1 MAFKSGIL
9 PRGFKAEAERIAVR
23 YREELRLSIFAPL
36 DAFKL
41 AEHLEVM
48 VIPVSQL
55 GLSPE
60 CLGHLHGTS
69 LKKAQWFAM
78 TMIGEDGTKRVI
90 HNDNVA
96 PTRQQSDIMHELS
109 HIICRHEHEGED
121 TRFGFPVRKYNDG
134 HEAQAECLGA
144 TLQLPKPALFWQTK
158 EGHTPEEIA
167 AYYTASPA
175 MVRRRLGESGVSRIR
190 KYRPTA
196 QPTTTI

>member
-1 MAFKSGIL
+1 MAFKSAIL

-23 YREELRLSIFAPL
+23 YREELRLSKFGPL

-41 AEHLEVM
+41 AAHLRVL
-48 VIPVSQL
+48 VIPVSML
-55 GLSPE
+55 NLPSE
-60 CLGHLHGTS
+60 CLGHLHGTT

-78 TMIGEDGTKRVI
+78 TMIGEDGSKRVI

-109 HIICRHEHEGED
+109 HIICKHEHEGPED
-121 TRFGFPVRKYNDG
+121 YSFGFPVRKYNAG

-144 TLQLPKPALFWQTK
+144 TLQLPKPALLWQTRD
-158 EGHTPEEIA
+158 GHSPEEIA
-167 AYYTASPA
+167 EYYTASPA

-190 KYRPTA
+190 GYRSVTN
-196 QPTTTI
+196 